1 MKIKLLF
8 AAMLLSCAAMLFSSA
23 AISQAKSIEQVN
35 TIEQTN
41 TGDAGSARA
50 IEQKIQEAVKD
61 REATVGVAVLH
72 NGKEVTLN
80 NDGRYPLMSVFK
92 FHIAV
97 TVLKKMETENISLDS
112 TICIR
117 EKEVQRDTYSPMLK
131 KYPDGD
137 ICMTYGEML
146 EFMVSHSD
154 NNACNRLIE
163 FAGEIGEVDRYIRS
177 LGIENFSLTETERTM
192 QEDIYRSYN
201 NWSSPLDMARL
212 LEKVYTENVL
222 SGEHFA
228 FLEKAMLNSSSG
240 SNKIKAGLPENVTIG
255 HKTGSSFRRPD
266 VIQICENDAGVLY
279 MPDGSKAYLVV
290 FVKDSKES
298 DAANAEIIADVA
310 RAVYP
315 ALLQNL

>member
-1 MKIKLLF
+1 
-8 AAMLLSCAAMLFSSA
+8 MLLSCAAMLLSSA

-41 TGDAGSARA
+41 TGNAGSARA
-50 IEQKIQEAVKD
+50 IEKEIQKAVKD

-72 NGKEVTLN
+72 NGKVFTMN

-112 TICIR
+112 TLCIR

-131 KYPDGD
+131 NYPDGD

-146 EFMVSHSD
+146 EYMVSHSD

-163 FAGEIGEVDRYIRS
+163 FAGGIREVDRYIRS
-177 LGIENFSLTETERTM
+177 LGIEDFSLTETERTM
-192 QEDIYRSYN
+192 QEDTYRSYN
-201 NWSSPLDMARL
+201 NWSSLLDMARL
-212 LEKVYTENVL
+212 LEKVYTGNVL

-266 VIQICENDAGVLY
+266 GIQICENDAGVLY

-315 ALLQNL
+315 ALLQDR